1 MSTPATALLTART
14 YTIPEAARLAH
25 TSSANVRR
33 WLFGDER
40 PGHGMEPVLGKERK
54 LDSRISF
61 LDLAEIIVVA
71 SFRRKGGKGI
81 PIDRFRILETPNE
94 FALIEPNNVKI
105 VFIENGH
112 STAWRVFQVIQNRW
126 SWLADQWSGT
136 GPLVW
141 ILALSGRAE
150 PFRLEDGVR
159 RSSRERRLGRA
170 TRDASGGPGRP
181 EA

>member
-1 MSTPATALLTART
+1 MK
-14 YTIPEAARLAH
+14 
-25 TSSANVRR
+25 
-33 WLFGDER
+33 LFFDEDN
-40 PGHGMEPVLGKERK
+40 GT
-54 LDSRISF
+54 
-61 LDLAEIIVVA
+61 
-71 SFRRKGGKGI
+71 GI
-81 PIDRFRILETPNE
+81 PKAVSLLKAPGLTDIQFPSNDRKFGKWPRGTPDGEWLPWAGRENYLVISQNSRILETPNE

-112 STAWRVFQVIQNRW
+112 STAWRVFQVIQSRW